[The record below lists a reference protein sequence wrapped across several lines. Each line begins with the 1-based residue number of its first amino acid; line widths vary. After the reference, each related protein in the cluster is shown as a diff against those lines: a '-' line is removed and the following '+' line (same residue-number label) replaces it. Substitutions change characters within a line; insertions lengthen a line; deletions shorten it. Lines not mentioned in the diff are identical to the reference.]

1 MGVIGKQI
9 FEKGPKFCG
18 STMNLNSM
26 CLITASVIINSS
38 KHEKKKFGKQNARD
52 RTLSGES
59 GSNNMKVK
67 LNQSRKKTCNFTRDR
82 HRG

>member
-38 KHEKKKFGKQNARD
+38 KHEKKKSLENKMPE
-52 RTLSGES
+52 TELYLV
-59 GSNNMKVK
+59 KVD
-67 LNQSRKKTCNFTRDR
+67 QTI
-82 HRG
+82 